1 MNLFFR
7 KFGGGP
13 PFIILHGLY
22 GSSDN
27 WVSIGRELSAW
38 FEVYLLDLRN
48 HGRSPHSPEHSYKQM
63 AGDLKEFMDD
73 HQIQKAII
81 LGHSMG
87 GKAAMKFACLFPERI
102 THLIVLDIAP
112 KSYLFSS
119 DLQSDTLNHK
129 KILQAMLNFD
139 FSGIQNR
146 DELDERLAKVIRSRQ
161 VRQFLLK
168 NVKRKKDHTFDWII
182 NVQSLFDNLDNILD
196 GFSTELAAIGE
207 PVTGFPVLFI
217 KGAKSEY
224 ITKDDEALIKKLFPY
239 ADIHSVPGVGHWLH
253 AEEPVLL
260 LKSVL
265 KLFDLA

>member
-1 MNLFFR
+1 MKLYFR

-48 HGRSPHSPEHSYKQM
+48 HGRSPHSPEHSYKNM
-63 AGDLKEFMDD
+63 AGDLKVFMDE

-87 GKAAMKFACLFPERI
+87 GKVAMNFSFLFPEKI

-119 DLQSDTLNHK
+119 ELQSDTLNHK
-129 KILQAMLNFD
+129 KILQAMMNFD

-146 DELDERLAKVIRSRQ
+146 EELDEHLSKVIRNRQ

-168 NVKRKKDHTFDWII
+168 NVKRNKDHTFGWII
-182 NVQSLFDNLDNILD
+182 NVKSLYLNLNNILD
-196 GFSTELAAIGE
+196 GFSEELATIGE

-224 ITKDDEALIKKLFPY
+224 ITRDDETLIKKIFPY
-239 ADIHSVPGVGHWLH
+239 SDIQSIPGAGHWLH
-253 AEEPVLL
+253 AEEPALL

-265 KLFDLA
+265 KLFDLG